1 PLVLNHFRTSPQNHP
16 LGSRPAA
23 VSLSRT
29 SSEHRYPNK
38 TRLRLHVAVLPRS
51 LRICLIRKALS
62 LTSWR
67 HLTGEL
73 RTEDLLSSALEQEA
87 HEGGRGTPALQ
98 GRRSAF
104 SPRGQGSIPVPR
116 TGPGHGRLRP
126 EPCRTA
132 GRVRFRP
139 APGSG
144 VPGGRAAAGGRGSG
158 GGAGGGEVLCPA
170 LLVAVALDHVDPPRF
185 AAGAVHPHLVLY
197 RVAAGGVLLLEG
209 GQARL
214 LEAGRGGVHL

>member
-1 PLVLNHFRTSPQNHP
+1 
-16 LGSRPAA
+16 
-23 VSLSRT
+23 
-29 SSEHRYPNK
+29 
-38 TRLRLHVAVLPRS
+38 
-51 LRICLIRKALS
+51 LS

-170 LLVAVALDHVDPPRF
+170 LLVAVALDHVDLPRF

-214 LEAGRGGVHL
+214 LEAGRGGVHLGGGLDLHAQMVQAGVLAGLALDEDELERGLGDGEVGVAGAALGGF